1 MGSISKWIEYVGYF
15 IVEIIQREER
25 EKRKKNL
32 IASNKQSIY
41 ILKREIS
48 RGISFKIGS
57 FWIRYQVQYAFVRQ
71 TSIKLH
77 RSHQFTE
84 GMSMGLLDS
93 ISSNVIRY
101 RGRNVV
107 STRWNF
113 FLFRERIRRSV
124 WRQLKLKKYI
134 YIQGRE
140 RGMKRNGE
148 RKSSGKWEFRERWGA
163 TLDIRRF
170 RWIIEKLEVEF
181 KRRWEYF
188 LCLWS
193 PNYQQDCFD
202 LGNFPTSCI
211 RVLFN

>member
-1 MGSISKWIEYVGYF
+1 MIEYFNRPPRNRLISKHGGGEEKKKGMAGYGIDIEMNRIRRILHRLKLSKGKK
-15 IVEIIQREER
+15 ER
-25 EKRKKNL
+25 KEKKNL

-71 TSIKLH
+71 TPIKLH

-107 STRWNF
+107 STR
-113 FLFRERIRRSV
+113 
-124 WRQLKLKKYI
+124 
-134 YIQGRE
+134 
-140 RGMKRNGE
+140 
-148 RKSSGKWEFRERWGA
+148 
-163 TLDIRRF
+163 
-170 RWIIEKLEVEF
+170 
-181 KRRWEYF
+181 
-188 LCLWS
+188 
-193 PNYQQDCFD
+193 
-202 LGNFPTSCI
+202 
-211 RVLFN
+211 